1 MSWGHRHQIKKA
13 VQSSINTVDYTT
25 NEDERQNYISDIV
38 NNLNNVDKH
47 VDDPNEVEG
56 LNVEETSCENEIE
69 EEEALNMEEDPI
81 DCAVCNTTC
90 LCFLREESLSNFL

>member
-25 NEDERQNYISDIV
+25 NED
-38 NNLNNVDKH
+38 

-90 LCFLREESLSNFL
+90 LCFVLEESLSNFL

>member
-25 NEDERQNYISDIV
+25 NEDERQNCISDIV

-47 VDDPNEVEG
+47 VDDPYEVEG
-56 LNVEETSCENEIE
+56 LNVEETIIIIIIIIFISEHMKYKKYKIY
-69 EEEALNMEEDPI
+69 
-81 DCAVCNTTC
+81 TRT
-90 LCFLREESLSNFL
+90 

>member
-25 NEDERQNYISDIV
+25 NEDERQNCISDIV

-47 VDDPNEVEG
+47 VDDPYEVEG
-56 LNVEETSCENEIE
+56 
-69 EEEALNMEEDPI
+69 
-81 DCAVCNTTC
+81 
-90 LCFLREESLSNFL
+90 